1 MPNLFEHCRN
11 GVSWA
16 KPKIRINESKSTKF
30 EKNISPIATNK
41 IIFLPLRHCKW
52 KDAGVV
58 ELARLES
65 VYTSKGYQGFE
76 SPSFRQ
82 STKQT
87 L

>member
-1 MPNLFEHCRN
+1 M
-11 GVSWA
+11 
-16 KPKIRINESKSTKF
+16 
-30 EKNISPIATNK
+30 
-41 IIFLPLRHCKW
+41 RHCKW

-82 STKQT
+82 YTKET

>member
-1 MPNLFEHCRN
+1 MEENNYFCFFFSGFR
-11 GVSWA
+11 
-16 KPKIRINESKSTKF
+16 
-30 EKNISPIATNK
+30 
-41 IIFLPLRHCKW
+41 FLYYLCAIQPR

-76 SPSFRQ
+76 SPSFRKN
-82 STKQT
+82 S